1 MKIVTAEEMRL
12 IDEKTIKKYGIPGS
26 TLMERAGLA
35 VAVKIRELFDKRK
48 VLVLAGVGNNGGDG
62 IVVAR
67 NLHNWGWN
75 VKVLLM
81 GKLDALGPDC
91 LAQYRIARKIGVPVE
106 FRTAVTDKDI
116 HAAIVVDALLGTGI
130 NKPVSSPLSE
140 VIDVLNR
147 ADNQVVSVDIPSGI
161 SSDDGQIKGTAVLAD
176 YTVTF
181 GLPKYGHLL
190 YPGAEH
196 TGHLFVEDIGFP
208 TELLRSESLKTET
221 IEQTDASF
229 LVPERTKYS
238 HKGDYG
244 HVLIVAGSRGKTGAA
259 IMAAKACLRSG
270 AGMITI
276 GVPESLINVYQ
287 ERVTEEMVLPL
298 PDDGQGIL
306 SEDASATILDFLNR
320 QADVLAIG
328 PGISTG
334 PNITKLLMTLLMS
347 VTAPMVLD
355 ADAINSIAGHTQ
367 TLLKVK
373 APVILTPHTGEM
385 ARLLS
390 KGQGKKGIGVDMG
403 WDERRRTIERDRVT
417 TAVSFSKETGA
428 YLVLKGSPTIISEP
442 GGRTFIN
449 TTGNPGMATAGTGD
463 ILTGIVAAFLSQGL
477 NPLDASVLGV
487 YLHGLAGDIAASEK
501 GMHSLIATDVIE
513 KIPEALICL
522 KRNA

>member
-229 LVPERTKYS
+229 
-238 HKGDYG
+238 
-244 HVLIVAGSRGKTGAA
+244 
-259 IMAAKACLRSG
+259 
-270 AGMITI
+270 
-276 GVPESLINVYQ
+276 
-287 ERVTEEMVLPL
+287 
-298 PDDGQGIL
+298 
-306 SEDASATILDFLNR
+306 
-320 QADVLAIG
+320 
-328 PGISTG
+328 
-334 PNITKLLMTLLMS
+334 
-347 VTAPMVLD
+347 
-355 ADAINSIAGHTQ
+355 
-367 TLLKVK
+367 
-373 APVILTPHTGEM
+373 
-385 ARLLS
+385 
-390 KGQGKKGIGVDMG
+390 
-403 WDERRRTIERDRVT
+403 
-417 TAVSFSKETGA
+417 
-428 YLVLKGSPTIISEP
+428 
-442 GGRTFIN
+442 
-449 TTGNPGMATAGTGD
+449 
-463 ILTGIVAAFLSQGL
+463 
-477 NPLDASVLGV
+477 
-487 YLHGLAGDIAASEK
+487 
-501 GMHSLIATDVIE
+501 
-513 KIPEALICL
+513 
-522 KRNA
+522 

>member
-1 MKIVTAEEMRL
+1 MKIVNAEEMRL
-12 IDEKTIKKYGIPGS
+12 IDRKTIRKYGISGS

-35 VAVKIRELFDKRK
+35 VAVRIRELFDKRK
-48 VLVLAGVGNNGGDG
+48 VLVLAGSGNNGGDG
-62 IVVAR
+62 IVAAR
-67 NLHNWGWN
+67 NLFDWGWN

-81 GKLDALGPDC
+81 GKLDALSPDC
-91 LAQYRIARKIGVPVE
+91 LAQYRIAGKMGVPVE

-208 TELLRSESLKTET
+208 AELLHSDSLTTET
-221 IEQTDASF
+221 IEQKDASV
-229 LVPERTKYS
+229 LLPERPKYS

-259 IMAAKACLRSG
+259 LMAAKACLRSG

-276 GVPESLINVYQ
+276 GVPETLVDIYQ
-287 ERVTEEMVLPL
+287 QRVTEEMVLPL
-298 PDDGQGIL
+298 PDSGQGIL
-306 SEDASATILDFLNR
+306 SEGASAGIMDFLDSK
-320 QADVLAIG
+320 ADVLALG

-334 PNITKLLMTLLMS
+334 PEVTKLVIDPS
-347 VTAPMVLD
+347 YVRNS
-355 ADAINSIAGHTQ
+355 AD
-367 TLLKVK
+367 
-373 APVILTPHTGEM
+373 
-385 ARLLS
+385 
-390 KGQGKKGIGVDMG
+390 
-403 WDERRRTIERDRVT
+403 
-417 TAVSFSKETGA
+417 
-428 YLVLKGSPTIISEP
+428 
-442 GGRTFIN
+442 
-449 TTGNPGMATAGTGD
+449 GT
-463 ILTGIVAAFLSQGL
+463 
-477 NPLDASVLGV
+477 
-487 YLHGLAGDIAASEK
+487 
-501 GMHSLIATDVIE
+501 
-513 KIPEALICL
+513 
-522 KRNA
+522 